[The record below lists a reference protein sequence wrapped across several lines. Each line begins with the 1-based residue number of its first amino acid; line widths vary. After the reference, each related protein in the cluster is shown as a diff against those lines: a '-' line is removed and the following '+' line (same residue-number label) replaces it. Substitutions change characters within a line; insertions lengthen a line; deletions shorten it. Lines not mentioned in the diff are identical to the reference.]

1 MPKKRVFV
9 SYSKITD
16 ELRKAI
22 RKAYPNGFKTSLI
35 SIPGNKQAF
44 TLDYNDT
51 IYLVKVEAHYLQ
63 NEDEMLEQLE
73 IVGRDFSEEE

>member
-22 RKAYPNGFKTSLI
+22 RKAYPHGFKTSLI

-51 IYLVKVEAHYLQ
+51 TYLVKVEDYYLQ
-63 NEDEMLEQLE
+63 NEDEMIAQMELLDK
-73 IVGRDFSEEE
+73 DFSEEE